1 MSPGFRNV
9 LRLARI
15 PVDSSE
21 PVRREI
27 WQPADWH
34 CDDMSASASGFRRSA
49 VGFHFVAGHLGGWR
63 LYWPVPGRGI
73 NPEPLI

>member
-21 PVRREI
+21 PVRRKFGSQRELTTAQVMDEI
-27 WQPADWH
+27 CEYMTCQ
-34 CDDMSASASGFRRSA
+34 CA
-49 VGFHFVAGHLGGWR
+49 VCIGGHFILQGGKER
-63 LYWPVPGRGI
+63 
-73 NPEPLI
+73 